1 MWNLLDKG
9 GPVMVALL
17 ACSFVSLTIIIER
30 IIFWVRTNRNRKP
43 GLVNRL
49 LNLAAEGKFSEIEE
63 LKEASTDYVA
73 RVLYCGILHR
83 HYSLRDALVM
93 AGDQELYAMRRY
105 MSVLDTII
113 TLAPLLGILGTV
125 LGIIESF
132 DFLGEA
138 RIQDP
143 RAVTGGIAQALITT
157 AAGLTIA
164 ICTLIPYN
172 YFRSNLGRA
181 SDEMERCGTNL
192 EIVTN
197 RLTNANSKGGESP

>member
-1 MWNLLDKG
+1 MWNLIDKG
-9 GPVMVALL
+9 GPVMIALA

-30 IIFWVRTNRNRKP
+30 VIFWVRVGRRRKP
-43 GLVNRL
+43 HLVNRL
-49 LNLAAEGKFSEIEE
+49 LDLAAKGRFGEIEK
-63 LKEASTDYVA
+63 LKEASSDYVA

-83 HYSLRDALVM
+83 HYSLRDALIM
-93 AGDQELYAMRRY
+93 AGDQELNAMRRY

-143 RAVTGGIAQALITT
+143 RAVTGGIAQALLTT

-164 ICTLIPYN
+164 IFTLIPYN
-172 YFRSNLGRA
+172 YFRSNLSRA
-181 SDEMERCGTNL
+181 SEEMERCGTNL

-197 RLTNANSKGGESP
+197 RLNNDKAGEGRAQ